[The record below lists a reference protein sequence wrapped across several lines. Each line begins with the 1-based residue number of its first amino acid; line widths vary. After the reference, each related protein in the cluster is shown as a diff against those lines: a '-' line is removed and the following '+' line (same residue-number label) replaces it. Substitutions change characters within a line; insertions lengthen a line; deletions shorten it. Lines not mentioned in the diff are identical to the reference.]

1 MTSHHPTAPFCSR
14 VLGNTSIFFED
25 FYIAEDSAI
34 AAMVDIT
41 HLQCRSYLSFSGAV
55 SGLTVLLIQ
64 FWNMRRLF
72 RPEAFPKARGQPANG
87 NTQCCHLWR
96 ETTALQKWLYL
107 AGSGWFHVIGWGS
120 RGGFN
125 KRNDIN
131 VIWHVLFMKLKIA
144 YVCDSVSFYLH
155 VSILTY
161 HIFSIAS
168 AILKRA
174 LHVFF
179 PRLRSSWGNGNWSQG
194 CKDVW
199 FSCS

>member
-1 MTSHHPTAPFCSR
+1 
-14 VLGNTSIFFED
+14 
-25 FYIAEDSAI
+25 
-34 AAMVDIT
+34 MVDIT

-64 FWNMRRLF
+64 ILEH
-72 RPEAFPKARGQPANG
+72 EATISSRSLPKGPGATSKWQYAMLSSLEG
-87 NTQCCHLWR
+87 NNSTI
-96 ETTALQKWLYL
+96 QKWLYL

-144 YVCDSVSFYLH
+144 YVCDSVSLYLH

-168 AILKRA
+168 AILNRA

-179 PRLRSSWGNGNWSQG
+179 SRLRSSWGNGNWSQG